1 MTNFQLIKSKNEWK
15 TSPNGRNFGRGKE
28 TGVGEWNDI
37 QLIKCQKK
45 QRKTSN
51 RRNFY
56 RKFLNTPFCA
66 CAAKCC

>member
-37 QLIKCQKK
+37 QLIKCQKNNGK
-45 QRKTSN
+45 RQIAETFTASS
-51 RRNFY
+51 
-56 RKFLNTPFCA
+56 
-66 CAAKCC
+66 